1 VVLCV
6 DEKSQIQT
14 LDRERPV
21 LPMAPGVPAL
31 RTHTYVRNGMT
42 SLFAA
47 LDKEV
52 QADVLAGR
60 QEMLPPPPE
69 VVL

>member
-1 VVLCV
+1 
-6 DEKSQIQT
+6 
-14 LDRERPV
+14 
-21 LPMAPGVPAL
+21 M
-31 RTHTYVRNGMT
+31 
-42 SLFAA
+42 FAA

-69 VVL
+69 GSGLVNLS